1 MDFLPESVLNLLDEL
16 SRLPGIGPKS
26 AQRLAF
32 WLLKRGDAH
41 NQSLGE
47 AILNVKKGVMHCER
61 CFTLSSEPLC
71 VICSDVHRDE
81 TQLCVVENTLDLIA
95 IERTGVYRGHY
106 HVLGGKLSPLEGVG
120 PEDLHLA
127 ELFARLTDA
136 NGHVSEV
143 ILALNPDLEGD
154 TTALFIQKKLEHVHG
169 PSVSRLARGLPSGAS
184 VEYSD
189 DATLVRA
196 IAGRQK
202 L

>member
-1 MDFLPESVLNLLDEL
+1 MDFLPKSVSDLLDEL

-32 WLLKRGDAH
+32 WLLKRSDSH

-47 AILNVKKGVMHCER
+47 AILNVKKGVMNCER
-61 CFTLSSEPLC
+61 CFTLSSEPVC
-71 VICSDVHRDE
+71 PICSDPHRDE
-81 TQLCVVENTLDLIA
+81 SLLCVVESSLDLIA
-95 IERTGVYRGHY
+95 LERTGVYRGRY

-136 NGHVSEV
+136 DSPISEV

-154 TTALFIQKKLEHVHG
+154 TTALFIQKKLEHFHG
-169 PSVSRLARGLPSGAS
+169 ASVTRLARGLPSGAS
-184 VEYSD
+184 LEYSD

-196 IAGRQK
+196 ISGRQK